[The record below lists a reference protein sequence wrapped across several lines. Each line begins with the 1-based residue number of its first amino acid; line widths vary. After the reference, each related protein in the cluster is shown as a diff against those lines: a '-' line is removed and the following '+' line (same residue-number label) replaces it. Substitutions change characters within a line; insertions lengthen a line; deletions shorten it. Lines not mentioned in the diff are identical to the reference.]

1 MNITKYFK
9 FKNSEQI
16 LMFISGTML
25 CGYYATTFLVQLIRL
40 FDKHTG
46 AKQ

>member
-1 MNITKYFK
+1 
-9 FKNSEQI
+9 
-16 LMFISGTML
+16 ML

-46 AKQ
+46 AKQWSQPKLPM